1 MISVGILGCGR
12 IGQVHAK
19 SVTMSDRAKVGAVAD
34 VSADAARALADVSG
48 ASVKTI
54 DEIIDNDAIDAVV
67 ICTPTDFHADQIEA
81 AAKRGKAILC
91 EKPVSLSAQRILQC
105 LETVAKNPVPLMIG
119 FNRRFDPSIANLE
132 KRVRNGEIGEIEL
145 VTITSRDPAPP
156 TLEYISHSG
165 GLFRDMMIH
174 DFDLAR
180 FFLGEEP
187 VEMHAVGSVLVDQA
201 IGDADDID
209 TAAVI
214 LKTASGKICQ
224 ISCSRRASYGYDQ
237 RIEVHGSKGM
247 ARVGNH
253 HETSVEIADSEG
265 FRTDPTLNFFL
276 ERYLPAYRIELEHFI
291 DCIDTGTEPSPGGI
305 DGLKAQ
311 ILADT
316 ASEIYRSGGV
326 AKL

>member
-19 SVTMSDRAKVGAVAD
+19 TVTMSDRAKVGAVAD
-34 VSADAARALADVSG
+34 VSADAARALADASG

-54 DEIIDNDAIDAVV
+54 DEIIDDDTIDAVV

-81 AAKRGKAILC
+81 AAKRGKAVLC
-91 EKPVSLSAQRILQC
+91 EKPVALSAERIQQC
-105 LETVAKNPVPLMIG
+105 LDAVSKTPVPLMIG
-119 FNRRFDPSIANLE
+119 FNRRFDPSIASLAQ
-132 KRVRNGEIGEIEL
+132 RVHGGEVGEIEMI
-145 VTITSRDPAPP
+145 TITSRDPAPP
-156 TLEYISHSG
+156 PLGYISQSG

-180 FFLGEEP
+180 FLLGEEP
-187 VEMHAVGSVLVDQA
+187 EEMHAVGSVLVDQA
-201 IGDADDID
+201 IGDAGDVD
-209 TAAVI
+209 TAAVM
-214 LKTASGKICQ
+214 LRTASGKICQ

-253 HETSVEIADSEG
+253 HETSVEMAGSDG

-276 ERYLPAYRIELEHFI
+276 ERYLPAYRIELEYFI
-291 DCIDTGTEPSPGGI
+291 DCIANKVDPSPGGI

-316 ASEIYRSGGV
+316 ASEIYRSGGA